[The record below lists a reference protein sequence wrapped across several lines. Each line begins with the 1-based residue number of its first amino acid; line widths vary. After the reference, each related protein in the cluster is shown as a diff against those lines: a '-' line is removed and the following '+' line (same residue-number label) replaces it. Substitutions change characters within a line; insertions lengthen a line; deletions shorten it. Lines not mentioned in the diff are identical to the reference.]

1 MRLGKECEAPAG
13 ESCAADPEVTWLND
27 AVIVALR
34 SAYLKSTVPLLS
46 STPKDKNQ
54 TGIFRIH
61 LLTSIS
67 PSL

>member
-34 SAYLKSTVPLLS
+34 SAYLKSTVPHILN
-46 STPKDKNQ
+46 TE
-54 TGIFRIH
+54 R
-61 LLTSIS
+61 
-67 PSL
+67 

>member
-46 STPKDKNQ
+46 SPPKTKPESSEF
-54 TGIFRIH
+54 IY
-61 LLTSIS
+61 
-67 PSL
+67 